1 MLENKEENSNKKEEV
16 VSDVTSEETTKEA
29 ANIVEEVKSVEASNN
44 QTAKAV
50 DEIEAS
56 VAKDAEKDDEKTTE
70 VSKIDYSTFTL
81 EQLVDALEKVLK
93 NNAVQSVKNEVEA
106 IKSNFSKKFGTLLAE
121 KKAAFLEEGG
131 NSIDFQ
137 FSSPVKQKYNTLLSD
152 YKKQRDAYYKNLEKQ
167 LKENLEKRL
176 TIIEQLKQLIAEAN
190 TNTMYKSFREL
201 QETWKTIGP
210 VPRTTYNDTWKI
222 YHHHVERFYDLLHL
236 SNDFR
241 DLDFKH
247 NLEEKL
253 KIIDTAEKL
262 AEETDVN
269 KSFKELQNLHKA
281 WKEDLGPVPK
291 ENREEIWERFSAAT
305 KKIHDKRHEYFREM
319 RSKYDEIIEK
329 KLEIVAQID
338 TYDCS
343 KNFVHNDW
351 QKSIKD
357 IEALRQQYFNAGKL
371 PYAKSE
377 EVWQKFKAATK
388 KFNSEKNKFYK
399 QEKSGQQENL
409 KKKMALIEIAESL
422 KESEDWQMATD
433 AMKKIQSD
441 WKKIGH
447 VPRKF
452 SDDIWKRFKDACNHY
467 FDRYHNQKNA
477 VNKEQQAVIDTK
489 KAFLEELKETKETT
503 KDSVLKAINDWNVL
517 GRLPRNMR
525 HLEGKFNKEI
535 DKLLDGL
542 SIDKKEVAMLK
553 FTNIVDS
560 YFADEDFRKLD
571 SEQLFVR
578 KKIDEVVREIQQ
590 LENNLGFFSNAKG
603 DNPLVKNVRNQID
616 EFKDELS
623 LWKTK
628 LSYIKKLDY

>member
-1 MLENKEENSNKKEEV
+1 M
-16 VSDVTSEETTKEA
+16 
-29 ANIVEEVKSVEASNN
+29 
-44 QTAKAV
+44 
-50 DEIEAS
+50 
-56 VAKDAEKDDEKTTE
+56 
-70 VSKIDYSTFTL
+70 
-81 EQLVDALEKVLK
+81 
-93 NNAVQSVKNEVEA
+93 
-106 IKSNFSKKFGTLLAE
+106 
-121 KKAAFLEEGG
+121 
-131 NSIDFQ
+131 
-137 FSSPVKQKYNTLLSD
+137 
-152 YKKQRDAYYKNLEKQ
+152 
-167 LKENLEKRL
+167 
-176 TIIEQLKQLIAEAN
+176 
-190 TNTMYKSFREL
+190 
-201 QETWKTIGP
+201 
-210 VPRTTYNDTWKI
+210 
-222 YHHHVERFYDLLHL
+222 

-253 KIIDTAEKL
+253 KIISIAEKL
-262 AEETDVN
+262 SEETDVN
-269 KSFKELQNLHKA
+269 KAFKELQNLHKT

-305 KKIHDKRHEYFREM
+305 KKIHDKRHDYFREM

-329 KLEIVAQID
+329 KLAIVAQINDYD
-338 TYDCS
+338 TS
-343 KNFVHNDW
+343 KNIAHNDW

-357 IEALRQQYFNAGKL
+357 IEDLRQQYFNAGKL

-409 KKKMALIEIAESL
+409 EKKMALIEIAESL
-422 KESEDWQMATD
+422 KDSEDWQMATD

-452 SDDIWKRFKDACNHY
+452 SDDIWKRFKAACNHY
-467 FDRYHNQKNA
+467 FDRYHDQKNA
-477 VNKEQQAVIDTK
+477 VSKEQQAIIDAK
-489 KAFLEELKETKETT
+489 KTFLEELKTAKDVTKE
-503 KDSVLKAINDWNVL
+503 SVLTAINDWNAL

-535 DKLLDGL
+535 DKLLSTL

-560 YFADEDFRKLD
+560 YLADNDTRKLD
-571 SEQLFVR
+571 AEQLFVR

-590 LENNLGFFSNAKG
+590 LENNLGFFSNAKV
-603 DNPLVKNVRNQID
+603 DNPLVKNVRTQIE
-616 EFKDELS
+616 EFKDELDV
-623 LWKTK
+623 WKTK
-628 LSYIKKLDY
+628 LNYIKKLDY

>member
-1 MLENKEENSNKKEEV
+1 MLENNNESTDK
-16 VSDVTSEETTKEA
+16 KEA
-29 ANIVEEVKSVEASNN
+29 AVNEVKPVETTIAENTENTEAINEVEE
-44 QTAKAV
+44 
-50 DEIEAS
+50 S
-56 VAKDAEKDDEKTTE
+56 VAKDAEKDDEKTAE
-70 VSKIDYSTFTL
+70 IPKIDYATFTL

-106 IKSNFSKKFGTLLAE
+106 IKSDFNKKFGALLAE

-137 FSSPVKQKYNTLLSD
+137 FSSPVKQKYNSLLSD

-176 TIIEQLKQLIAEAN
+176 TIIEQLKQLITEAN
-190 TNTMYKSFREL
+190 TNTMYKSFKEL

-222 YHHHVERFYDLLHL
+222 YHHHVERFYDLLHM

-253 KIIDTAEKL
+253 KIISIAEKL
-262 AEETDVN
+262 SEETDVN
-269 KSFKELQNLHKA
+269 KAFKELQNLHKT

-305 KKIHDKRHEYFREM
+305 KKIHDKRHDYFREM

-329 KLEIVAQID
+329 KLAIVAQINDYD
-338 TYDCS
+338 TS
-343 KNFVHNDW
+343 KNIAHNDW

-357 IEALRQQYFNAGKL
+357 IEDLRQQYFNAGKL

-409 KKKMALIEIAESL
+409 EKKMALIEIAESL
-422 KESEDWQMATD
+422 KDSEDWQMATD

-452 SDDIWKRFKDACNHY
+452 SDDIWKRFKAACNHY
-467 FDRYHNQKNA
+467 FDRYHDQKNA
-477 VNKEQQAVIDTK
+477 VSKEQQAIIDAK
-489 KAFLEELKETKETT
+489 KTFLEELKTAKDVTKE
-503 KDSVLKAINDWNVL
+503 SVLTAINDWNAL

-535 DKLLDGL
+535 DKLLSTL

-560 YFADEDFRKLD
+560 YLADNDTRKLD
-571 SEQLFVR
+571 AEQLFVR

-590 LENNLGFFSNAKG
+590 LENNLGFFSNAKV
-603 DNPLVKNVRNQID
+603 DNPLVKNVRTQIE
-616 EFKDELS
+616 EFKDELDV
-623 LWKTK
+623 WKTK
-628 LSYIKKLDY
+628 LNYIKKLDY